1 MVGKKLEVPP
11 DLLDNNC
18 MMNKKEYITY
28 GDKKLD
34 GMVKAQ
40 EHANLVL
47 EIRDRVADISKDE
60 DFEMNLNLFLDCL
73 AEDVMDA
80 RWD

>member
-1 MVGKKLEVPP
+1 ML
-11 DLLDNNC
+11 
-18 MMNKKEYITY
+18 
-28 GDKKLD
+28 DKK
-34 GMVKAQ
+34 A
-40 EHANLVL
+40 EAHANLVL

-60 DFEMNLNLFLDCL
+60 DFEMNLNLFLDGL

>member
-1 MVGKKLEVPP
+1 LNKLEVP
-11 DLLDNNC
+11 LKRSDNIS
-18 MMNKKEYITY
+18 MMNKNTE
-28 GDKKLD
+28 
-34 GMVKAQ
+34 A
-40 EHANLVL
+40 HANLVL

-60 DFEMNLNLFLDCL
+60 DFEMNLNLFLDSI

>member
-1 MVGKKLEVPP
+1 ME
-11 DLLDNNC
+11 N
-18 MMNKKEYITY
+18 MNKDTE
-28 GDKKLD
+28 
-34 GMVKAQ
+34 A
-40 EHANLVL
+40 HANLVL

-60 DFEMNLNLFLDCL
+60 NFEMNLNLFLDSI